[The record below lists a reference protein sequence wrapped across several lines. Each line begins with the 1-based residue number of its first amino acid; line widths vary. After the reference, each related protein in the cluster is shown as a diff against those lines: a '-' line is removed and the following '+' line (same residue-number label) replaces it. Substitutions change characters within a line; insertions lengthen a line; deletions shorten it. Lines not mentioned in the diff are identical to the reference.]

1 MKAPLL
7 RTAIA
12 VLLASVASFAA
23 PALADAAE
31 SGRGPAY
38 IEGHLLGGT
47 LAFGSFEGISASG
60 AGYATEIHGGY
71 HLSGRHDGFVLGA
84 TQKISFG
91 AAVVGATLAR
101 LGYDVAIPIGRRE
114 LTIAPFGF
122 VGAYYALSGEG
133 DPGAHFGF
141 GVEGRFFPIEKHE
154 EQAGAVVV
162 EVMKRVVVT
171 ADHIEIREKI
181 QFKPNEAVIESV
193 SFSLL
198 DEIAGVIKRNPQI
211 KKLRIEGH
219 ASSEGDAAVNEKL
232 SESRA
237 RAVRDHLVSHGGV
250 SADVLEAKGFGAKN
264 AIASN
269 DDEVGRE
276 KNRRVEFNIV
286 EQTATV
292 ERLEQGKVS
301 AKSGGEG
308 FFIVVKPFEL
318 GFVTGTPLITTLSF
332 QAGVGYAF

>member
-7 RTAIA
+7 GTATA
-12 VLLASVASFAA
+12 VLLSSVASL
-23 PALADAAE
+23 ALPSLAEAAE

-47 LAFGSFEGISASG
+47 LAFGSFEGISVSG
-60 AGYATEIHGGY
+60 ASFATEIHGGY
-71 HLSGRHDGFVLGA
+71 HLSGRHDGFVIGA
-84 TQKISFG
+84 TQKLALGTAG
-91 AAVVGATLAR
+91 AGATLAR

-122 VGAYYALSGEG
+122 GGLYYGFSGE
-133 DPGAHFGF
+133 DPAAHFGF
-141 GVEGRFFPIEKHE
+141 GVEARFFPVEKRE
-154 EQAGAVVV
+154 AEAGAVVV
-162 EVMKRVVVT
+162 EVLKRVVVT
-171 ADHIEIREKI
+171 ADRIEIREKI

-198 DEIAGVIKRNPQI
+198 DEIASVIKRNPQI

-232 SESRA
+232 SDSRA
-237 RAVRDHLVSHGGV
+237 RAVRDHLVSRGGV
-250 SADVLEAKGFGAKN
+250 SADLLEAKGFGAKN
-264 AIASN
+264 AIAGN
-269 DDEVGRE
+269 DSEEGRE

-301 AKSGGEG
+301 AKGGGEG
-308 FFIVVKPFEL
+308 LFIVVKPFEL

-332 QAGVGYAF
+332 QAGLGYAF